1 MAYEFGDEKSN
12 SVYCESIEKGIRLH
26 QQLETFDFSNVLT
39 FGRLEDHYSL
49 QANNL
54 RAPDNIRTVLREWN
68 VGTEIF
74 RYVDVRNLGDTIRSD
89 AIYSNHFN
97 RKEGAIVHIEND
109 KSRDKTSTEHRL
121 WPSEVAWQSYWMVEK
136 VDGVRCRGRAS
147 NLRMIVRYCVVNE
160 PTRNAV
166 WQAARLSTCADQ
178 QQPDLSF
185 RVYTALD
192 NGFYAILG
200 SANGASTTRMLLDHK
215 AEIGYRTID

>member
-68 VGTEIF
+68 VDTERF

-97 RKEGAIVHIEND
+97 GKDGAIVHIEND

-121 WPSEVAWQSYWMVEK
+121 WPSEVAWQSLP
-136 VDGVRCRGRAS
+136 DVRH
-147 NLRMIVRYCVVNE
+147 CVVNE

-200 SANGASTTRMLLDHK
+200 SANGAGTTRMLVDHK